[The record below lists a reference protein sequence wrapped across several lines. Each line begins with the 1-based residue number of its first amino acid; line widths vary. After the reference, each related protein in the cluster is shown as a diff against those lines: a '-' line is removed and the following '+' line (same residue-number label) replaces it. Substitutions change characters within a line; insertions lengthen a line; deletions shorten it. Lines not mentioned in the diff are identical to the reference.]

1 MLSFFLSTQRA
12 ISFQRQRNA
21 TALPQLLQIV
31 VAVVAMLCC
40 ESTDVRLQSFG
51 KSSTRQESEMRVSSR
66 ESLCRSYLGYW
77 AERGTVSLDLVCR
90 QAYSE
95 AACRAATLALG
106 GEWPEQGDVL
116 ATSPMELAA
125 IACKAVEKRLNSK
138 IGIMLRQTASSVQSG
153 GARRSSVLLQ
163 AKSGVAQ
170 KFTRRSREFPE
181 WVMNA
186 PVIYEDPE
194 VGEMPQP
201 LEVRHSTWDGPL
213 LTQSAK
219 DLLYNQWGGTMP
231 PLTLPDDEMT
241 TIGPK

>member
-1 MLSFFLSTQRA
+1 MVSCSLSTPCA
-12 ISFQRQRNA
+12 ISFQRQCNA
-21 TALPQLLQIV
+21 TALLQLLQIS
-31 VAVVAMLCC
+31 VVAMLCC
-40 ESTDVRLQSFG
+40 ESTDVQSQSFG
-51 KSSTRQESEMRVSSR
+51 LSSNKHESEIRVSSR
-66 ESLCRSYLGYW
+66 EALCRSYLGYW

-106 GEWPEQGDVL
+106 GDWPEQGDVM
-116 ATSPMELAA
+116 ATSPTELAA

-153 GARRSSVLLQ
+153 GARRSSVLLH

-170 KFTRRSREFPE
+170 KFTRRSRELPE

-219 DLLYNQWGGTMP
+219 DQLYNEWGGTLP

-241 TIGPK
+241 TIGPQ